1 LRQRF
6 ANWLDIKDEK
16 PNAKTQRRKENKNA
30 KESLMATNV
39 IMPQLGESVVEG
51 TVSKWLKR
59 EGDPVQAFEPLLE
72 ISTDKVDTEIPASA
86 DGVLLKIYVPA
97 GETVARGTVLA
108 IIGQPN
114 EQPASTPSV
123 IAAPAMAQN
132 GIHSNGKTEYT
143 GHVTPVVAR
152 MAAEHHLDL
161 AQIAGTGREGR
172 ITKKDVETYLAQT
185 PTAVV
190 EKTEAAAEPW
200 ETPGSGDLFKPTVE
214 YGAEIAE
221 TRDTHIG
228 APLQKP
234 TSTPLRV
241 HPIEPI
247 PDAMSVPDN
256 GELVKLSPMRKAI
269 AEHMVRSKL
278 QTSPHV
284 TTVFEIDL
292 SAVLAHREVNKAAF
306 AKQGVNLTLTA
317 YFVAASVE
325 ALRSSPYLNAQWTD
339 EGIFLHTAINIGI
352 AVAIEDGLLVPVI
365 RHAQDLNLLGIAR
378 AVNDLATR
386 ARNKQLKPEEVHG
399 GTFTIT
405 NHGVSGSLFATP
417 IINQPQVGIL
427 GVGVLEKRVKV
438 ITDALGN
445 DTIAIRPCL
454 YASLTFDHRVADGAA
469 GDGFMMTLKTRLEG
483 WK

>member
-1 LRQRF
+1 M
-6 ANWLDIKDEK
+6 
-16 PNAKTQRRKENKNA
+16 P
-30 KESLMATNV
+30 TNV

-59 EGDPVQAFEPLLE
+59 EGDHVQAFEPLLE
-72 ISTDKVDTEIPASA
+72 ISTDKVDTEISASA
-86 DGVLLKIYVPA
+86 DGVLLKIYIGE

-114 EQPASTPSV
+114 EQPIAPSPVMARNASPAQPN
-123 IAAPAMAQN
+123 AA
-132 GIHSNGKTEYT
+132 SNGTHLNGKPEYT

-172 ITKKDVETYLAQT
+172 ITKKDVETYLAQS
-185 PTAVV
+185 PVPVV
-190 EKTEAAAEPW
+190 EKTEAETQAQSAPEPW

-214 YGAEIAE
+214 YEME
-221 TRDTHIG
+221 TVEKPSSS
-228 APLQKP
+228 APSVP
-234 TSTPLRV
+234 ARV
-241 HPIEPI
+241 HPVEPI
-247 PDAMSVPDN
+247 PESAS

-269 AEHMVRSKL
+269 AEHMVRSQL

-284 TTVFEIDL
+284 TTVFEVDL
-292 SAVLAHREVNKAAF
+292 SVVLAHREANKAAF
-306 AKQGVNLTLTA
+306 AKQGINLTLTA

-325 ALRSSPYLNAQWTD
+325 ALRAQPYLNAQWTD
-339 EGIFLHTAINIGI
+339 EGIFLHNRINIGI

-365 RHAQDLNLLGIAR
+365 RHAQDLNLLGTAR

-386 ARNKQLKPEEVHG
+386 ARNKQLKPDEVQG

-454 YASLTFDHRVADGAA
+454 YASLTFDHRVVDGAA
-469 GDGFMMTLKTRLEG
+469 GDGFMMALKTRLEG